1 MINAT
6 GNRMT
11 AEIRRQTNL
20 ADNIS
25 RLQQQISSGVRI
37 DRPSDDPVAAAR
49 ISGFRQQQSD
59 MATWLANLD
68 IGITATSQADG
79 VLKNASDL
87 VARYQQLTVA
97 GASGSASAADRA
109 TMASELRSIADE
121 LDSLQGASDASG
133 NALFPLGT
141 SMQLRIDAG
150 TTVPMMRERA
160 TLFEVGGVNV
170 SDMVRNAAS
179 AMNSGNAAAIEATVS
194 QARTAVGKIADSAAL
209 IGLDAARLDRVR
221 DSHMARQ
228 IDIQTE
234 RKAFESTDLTQAIAE
249 LNATQVTLE
258 AAQAAFARIN
268 RKTLFDIL
276 G

>member
-11 AEIRRQTNL
+11 AEIRRQTSL
-20 ADNIS
+20 ADTIS
-25 RLQQQISSGVRI
+25 RLQKQISSGVRI

-59 MATWLANLD
+59 MSTWLANLD

-109 TMASELRSIADE
+109 TMANELRSIADE
-121 LDSLQGASDASG
+121 LDSLQGATDASG
-133 NALFPLGT
+133 NALFPLGA

-150 TTVPMMRERA
+150 TTVPMMRDRA
-160 TLFEVGGVNV
+160 ALFEVSGVNV
-170 SDMVRNAAS
+170 GDMVRNAAT
-179 AMNSGNAAAIEATVS
+179 AMDSGNSAAIQATVS
-194 QARTAVGKIADSAAL
+194 EARTAVGKIADSAAMV
-209 IGLDAARLDRVR
+209 GLDAARLDRVR
-221 DSHMARQ
+221 DSHLARQ
-228 IDIQTE
+228 IDVQTE

-249 LNATQVTLE
+249 LNATQVTLD

>member
-1 MINAT
+1 
-6 GNRMT
+6 MT
-11 AEIRRQTNL
+11 AEIRRQTSL
-20 ADNIS
+20 ADTIS
-25 RLQQQISSGVRI
+25 RLQKQISSGVRI

-59 MATWLANLD
+59 MSTWLANLD

-109 TMASELRSIADE
+109 TMANELRSIADE
-121 LDSLQGASDASG
+121 LDSLQGATDASG
-133 NALFPLGT
+133 NALFPLGA

-150 TTVPMMRERA
+150 TTVPMMRDRA
-160 TLFEVGGVNV
+160 ALFEVSGVNV
-170 SDMVRNAAS
+170 GDMVRNAAT
-179 AMNSGNAAAIEATVS
+179 AMDSGNSAAIQATVS
-194 QARTAVGKIADSAAL
+194 EARTAVGKIADSAAMV
-209 IGLDAARLDRVR
+209 GLDAARLDRVR
-221 DSHMARQ
+221 DSHLARQ
-228 IDIQTE
+228 IDVQTE

-249 LNATQVTLE
+249 LNATQVTLD

>member
-11 AEIRRQTNL
+11 AEIRRQTSL
-20 ADNIS
+20 ADTIS
-25 RLQQQISSGVRI
+25 RLQKQISSGVRI

-59 MATWLANLD
+59 MSTWLANLD

-109 TMASELRSIADE
+109 TMANELRSIADE
-121 LDSLQGASDASG
+121 LDSLQGATDASG
-133 NALFPLGT
+133 NALFPLGA

-150 TTVPMMRERA
+150 TTVPMMRDRA
-160 TLFEVGGVNV
+160 ALFEVSGVNV
-170 SDMVRNAAS
+170 GDMVRNAAT
-179 AMNSGNAAAIEATVS
+179 AMDSGNSAAIQATVS
-194 QARTAVGKIADSAAL
+194 EARTAVGKIADSAAMV
-209 IGLDAARLDRVR
+209 GLDAARLDRVR
-221 DSHMARQ
+221 DSHLARQ
-228 IDIQTE
+228 IDVQTE

-249 LNATQVTLE
+249 LNLTQVTLD